1 MAKFDLYLDGKIAQS
16 NIDSPVVIK
25 DLKPDTQYDDYS
37 LTFAGKSD
45 GESVSFKTK
54 VQSVTGVSLDKTKLS
69 IDTGKTATLKATVVP
84 DNATN
89 KGLNWASTDE
99 AIATVDSKGV
109 VTGVKAGTATIK
121 VGTKDGNKSAE
132 AEVTVKTPVVLV
144 SGISLNK
151 ETTTIDTGKNE
162 TLKATIAP
170 ENATNKAVKWASD
183 NADVATVDNAGKVIA
198 VKAGTANV
206 TATSDDQGKVA
217 TIKVTVKDP
226 VVAVTGVSL
235 DQAELSVEE
244 GATAQLKATIA
255 PGNATNKKVAWKSG
269 NPETFTIDGNGK
281 VTGVKAGSATAV
293 ATTDDGGKTAEAK
306 VTVTAKPEPEPDPDP
321 EEPAE

>member
-1 MAKFDLYLDGKIAQS
+1 
-16 NIDSPVVIK
+16 
-25 DLKPDTQYDDYS
+25 
-37 LTFAGKSD
+37 
-45 GESVSFKTK
+45 
-54 VQSVTGVSLDKTKLS
+54 
-69 IDTGKTATLKATVVP
+69 KTATLKATVVP

-89 KGLNWASTDE
+89 K
-99 AIATVDSKGV
+99 
-109 VTGVKAGTATIK
+109 
-121 VGTKDGNKSAE
+121 
-132 AEVTVKTPVVLV
+132 
-144 SGISLNK
+144 
-151 ETTTIDTGKNE
+151 
-162 TLKATIAP
+162 
-170 ENATNKAVKWASD
+170 AVKWASD
-183 NADVATVDNAGKVIA
+183 NDDVATVDNAGKVTA

-226 VVAVTGVSL
+226 VVAVTGVSH

-244 GATAQLKATIA
+244 GATAQLKATVA
-255 PGNATNKKVAWKSG
+255 AGNATNKKVAWKSG

-306 VTVTAKPEPEPDPDP
+306 VTVTAKPEPEP

>member
-1 MAKFDLYLDGKIAQS
+1 MAAKFDLYKDGKVDQS
-16 NIDSPVVIK
+16 GAESPVEITG
-25 DLKPDTQYDDYS
+25 LKPNTQYDNYA
-37 LTFAGKSD
+37 LAYAGKSAKTPL
-45 GESVSFKTK
+45 SFKTAT
-54 VQSVTGVSLDKTKLS
+54 QPVTGVSLDKATLS
-69 IDTGKTATLKATVVP
+69 LETGKTATLKATVAP
-84 DNATN
+84 
-89 KGLNWASTDE
+89 TD
-99 AIATVDSKGV
+99 
-109 VTGVKAGTATIK
+109 
-121 VGTKDGNKSAE
+121 
-132 AEVTVKTPVVLV
+132 
-144 SGISLNK
+144 
-151 ETTTIDTGKNE
+151 
-162 TLKATIAP
+162 
-170 ENATNKAVKWASD
+170 ATNKAVKWASD
-183 NADVATVDNAGKVIA
+183 NAGVATVDNAGKVIA

-306 VTVTAKPEPEPDPDP
+306 VTVTAKPDP
-321 EEPAE
+321 EPAE

>member
-1 MAKFDLYLDGKIAQS
+1 MATFDLYNGNKVEQAGAE
-16 NIDSPVVIK
+16 SPVEITG
-25 DLKPDTQYDDYS
+25 LKPNTQYDNYA
-37 LTFAGKSD
+37 LAYAGKSAKAPL
-45 GESVSFKTK
+45 SFKTAT
-54 VQSVTGVSLDKTKLS
+54 QPVTGVSLDKETLS
-69 IDTGKTATLKATVVP
+69 LETGKTATLKATVAP
-84 DNATN
+84 
-89 KGLNWASTDE
+89 TD
-99 AIATVDSKGV
+99 
-109 VTGVKAGTATIK
+109 
-121 VGTKDGNKSAE
+121 
-132 AEVTVKTPVVLV
+132 
-144 SGISLNK
+144 
-151 ETTTIDTGKNE
+151 
-162 TLKATIAP
+162 
-170 ENATNKAVKWASD
+170 ATNKAVKWASD
-183 NADVATVDNAGKVIA
+183 NAGVATVDNAGKVIA

-306 VTVTAKPEPEPDPDP
+306 VTVTAKPDP
-321 EEPAE
+321 EPAE

>member
-1 MAKFDLYLDGKIAQS
+1 MAKFDLYLDGKIVQS

-84 DNATN
+84 D
-89 KGLNWASTDE
+89 
-99 AIATVDSKGV
+99 
-109 VTGVKAGTATIK
+109 
-121 VGTKDGNKSAE
+121 
-132 AEVTVKTPVVLV
+132 
-144 SGISLNK
+144 
-151 ETTTIDTGKNE
+151 
-162 TLKATIAP
+162 
-170 ENATNKAVKWASD
+170 NATNKAVKWASD

-244 GATAQLKATIA
+244 GATAQLKATVA
-255 PGNATNKKVAWKSG
+255 PDNATNKKVAWKSG

-321 EEPAE
+321 EAPAE